1 MLNALENQ
9 GQRLLVSAI
18 TLLEVAVIFGVG
30 NRKHPE
36 HGAQMLDAMEVS
48 FGVEVLPMSFEVAI
62 EVASMGDALR
72 DPYGLRHR
80 RNGARASV
88 DLDYV
93 GRADHQVEAGE
104 GRPLE

>member
-72 DPYGLRHR
+72 DPMDCAIVATARVHR
-80 RNGARASV
+80 LTLITSDERIIKSKLV
-88 DLDYV
+88 KV
-93 GRADHQVEAGE
+93 VH
-104 GRPLE
+104 